1 MGKIKRETALKM
13 VKAKQLSQENF
24 DKMEAS
30 GQIAKMKGS
39 SIRVM
44 KTKSNTWVMPTFYYK
59 GLNESKVSKEMI
71 ELRKKVLQL
80 IVEHTISKSE
90 TNEVSK

>member
-13 VKAKQLSQENF
+13 VDDGQLSQENF

-59 GLNESKVSKEMI
+59 GLDESKLSKKMV

-80 IVEHTISKSE
+80 IAEHTIAKSE
-90 TNEVSK
+90 INEVSK

>member
-13 VKAKQLSQENF
+13 VDDGQLSQENF

-30 GQIAKMKGS
+30 GQIAKVKGS
-39 SIRVM
+39 SIRIM
-44 KTKSNTWVMPTFYYK
+44 KTQSNTWVMPTFYYK
-59 GLNESKVSKEMI
+59 GLNKSKISKEMI

-80 IVEHTISKSE
+80 IAEHTISKSE